1 MDEQKHGLHVVPGG
15 RVRSTADVSEL
26 GRLRAEIDA
35 RNRQETA
42 VAELGQAALTGVD
55 RDILLGQACALVE
68 LTLGIG
74 HCRILELDANGRM
87 RLLASIGSNESFA
100 RCTADAEED
109 DSIGMLTLLSDG
121 SVLFS
126 DLVEETRFRSG
137 HLRQY
142 HGVRSGAGVT
152 IRTQNGPFGVLL
164 TYASEA
170 RPFADYEVAF
180 LQSTANIL
188 GEAISR
194 SRTEDAW
201 RKSERRLRQV
211 IASTLDAVV
220 TIDATGTVIDWNP
233 QAEETF
239 GITAR
244 DAVGRPLPMSIVP
257 TRLQAL
263 FARLLDSY
271 RSGRRKSRSERR
283 VQTAARRASGEEFP
297 VEITL
302 DPVGS
307 GDAQTVTAFIR
318 DISEQLRAQR
328 HLEKSEKRFR
338 SIVEKSYSGIA
349 LLDASLRFIFTSSS
363 THHLLGY
370 TEEELLGRSLVEL
383 VHPRERD
390 NAMRIFETL
399 KRASSGEAQ
408 GELRFQHKDGSW
420 LWLEGFGQN
429 MLADSNVGAIVLN
442 YRDVTQRKATE
453 KKLEYQS
460 YYDTLTGLPN
470 RLLFRDRVVNAV
482 AKARRYKSGLAVLY
496 LDLDHFKIVNDG
508 LGHSF
513 GDRLIADVSR
523 RLQECIRAS
532 DTISRTGGDEFSIL
546 LPDVTSSEAVASI
559 ARKILASLDRPFVVD
574 QREFFV
580 TASMGVSIHPAD
592 GDDVETLFR
601 CADAALHRAKELG
614 RNQSQLFT
622 ASMNARYEH
631 RLQIEQSLHYA
642 VERGEME
649 VWYQPICEGPSG
661 RVESVEALIRWHDPR
676 RGLIEP
682 SEFINLAEETGL
694 IVPIGEWVLRN
705 SVRQL
710 REWREVGID
719 HLRVAVNISVPQFQ
733 QPDFVE
739 LVKSVLAENSV
750 APDLLQLEITESVAI
765 QDVGLTMNVLR
776 ELRAHGVRIAIDD
789 FGTGQS
795 SLIYLKQFP
804 IDAIKIDKE
813 FVRDVAGD
821 ETAAAIVSYVINL
834 AHTLRLQV
842 VAEGVETEAQYVFLR
857 HCGCELM
864 QGYLFSR
871 PLPATQI
878 QPLLTGDRMRELPG
892 GSRPL

>member
-1 MDEQKHGLHVVPGG
+1 MDERKRVWHVVPGG
-15 RVRSTADVSEL
+15 RVRSTEDVSEL

-42 VAELGQAALTGVD
+42 IAELGQAALTGVGL
-55 RDILLGQACALVE
+55 DILLGQACALVE
-68 LTLGIG
+68 LTLGVG
-74 HCRILELDANGRM
+74 HCRILELDSDGRM
-87 RLLASIGSNESFA
+87 RLLASIGSNASFA
-100 RCTADAEED
+100 HCANDREED
-109 DSIGMLTLLSDG
+109 EAIGMLALLGEG

-126 DLVEETRFRSG
+126 DLDTETRFRCG
-137 HLRQY
+137 HLREY
-142 HGVRSGAGVT
+142 HEVRSGAGVT
-152 IRTQNGPFGVLL
+152 IRTQSGPFGVLL
-164 TYASEA
+164 VYAGES

-180 LQSTANIL
+180 LQSAANIL

-194 SRTEDAW
+194 SQTEDAW
-201 RKSERRLRQV
+201 RKSELRLRQV

-220 TIDATGTVIDWNP
+220 TIDSRGMVIDWNP
-233 QAEETF
+233 QAEQAF
-239 GITAR
+239 GLAAR
-244 DAVGRPLPMSIVP
+244 DTIGRPLPMAIVP
-257 TRLQAL
+257 VRLQEL
-263 FARLLDSY
+263 FVRLLERY
-271 RSGRRKSRSERR
+271 RSGRKQSRAERR
-283 VQTAARRASGEEFP
+283 MQTAARRASGEEFP

-307 GDAQTVTAFIR
+307 GESQTVTAFIR
-318 DISEQLRAQR
+318 DISDQLRAQR
-328 HLEKSEKRFR
+328 HLEQSEKRFR
-338 SIVEKSYSGIA
+338 TIVEKSYSGIA
-349 LLDASLRFIFTSSS
+349 LLDSALRFVFASSS

-370 TEEELLGRSLVEL
+370 TEEELIGRPLVEL
-383 VHPRERD
+383 VHPRERE
-390 NAMRIFETL
+390 NTMRIFEAL
-399 KRASSGEAQ
+399 KRDSSGEAQ
-408 GELRFQHKDGSW
+408 GELRFRHKDGTW

-429 MLADSNVGAIVLN
+429 MLADTNVGAIVLN

-460 YYDTLTGLPN
+460 YYDALTGLPN

-482 AKARRYKSGLAVLY
+482 AQARRYRSGLAVLY

-523 RLQECIRAS
+523 RLKECIRAS
-532 DTISRTGGDEFSIL
+532 DTVSRTGGDEFSIL
-546 LPDVTSSEAVASI
+546 LADVTSSEAVASI
-559 ARKILASLDRPFVVD
+559 ARKILASLDKPFVVD

-580 TASMGVSIHPAD
+580 TASMGVSIHPTD

-631 RLQIEQSLHYA
+631 RLQTEQSLHYA

-649 VWYQPICEGPSG
+649 VWYQPICAGLRG

-682 SEFINLAEETGL
+682 SEFIGLAEETGL

-719 HLRVAVNISVPQFQ
+719 HLRVAVNISANQLQ

-739 LVKSVLAENSV
+739 LVKEVLSENRV
-750 APDLLQLEITESVAI
+750 PPDLLQLEITESVAI

-776 ELRAHGVRIAIDD
+776 DLRAHRVRIAIDD

-795 SLIYLKQFP
+795 SLIYLRQFP

-813 FVRDVAGD
+813 FMRDVAAD
-821 ETAAAIVSYVINL
+821 ETAAAIVGYAIDL

-842 VAEGVETEAQYVFLR
+842 VAEGVETEAQYAFLR
-857 HCGCELM
+857 HCGCDLM

-878 QPLLTGDRMRELPG
+878 QALLHDDRRGEPPNGLR
-892 GSRPL
+892 SR